1 MFHYITMV
9 YIYIAIYHY
18 GIYIY
23 ISYTFHLRYVFQ
35 HSIHFWWWHCHA
47 TSGKF
52 QESWY
57 FVTQKVSIVLTQ
69 EAALQQVQS
78 VEAAQINSGSMPFNE
93 TRHTHTQCP
102 ICPRFNAA
110 LKHVC
115 LWSFPEHCR
124 LQDEVHMVN
133 MFSLILAFSG
143 AIMAGVESS
152 LSSLC
157 IS

>member
-1 MFHYITMV
+1 MFHYITIWYV

-23 ISYTFHLRYVFQ
+23 YTLHLRYVSQ

-52 QESWY
+52 QESRY
-57 FVTQKVSIVLTQ
+57 FDPRGRV
-69 EAALQQVQS
+69 AAGTIRGSCSVQQWEHAVK
-78 VEAAQINSGSMPFNE
+78 NE
-93 TRHTHTQCP
+93 TRHTHTH
-102 ICPRFNAA
+102 NAQFV
-110 LKHVC
+110 LVLTSSFKTC
-115 LWSFPEHCR
+115 LRLWSFPEHCQR
-124 LQDEVHMVN
+124 TKIRSSHGEYVLDD
-133 MFSLILAFSG
+133 FKAFSG